1 MNPDHAPDHA
11 PDYPKAGQNGPS
23 IEESRLL
30 AEIAELAT
38 ATLPEGVFLEE
49 LLKRAMIG
57 MRGEAGAI
65 WMCDAQRRLVLQSE
79 ICLEATGFLQD
90 PALRGASE
98 PQFAEVM
105 RTGGAVAF
113 QVEQQMQNG
122 TPRRRSLFLAG
133 IQRDTQVAGL
143 VQVFE
148 GSGAAEE
155 QRPERLQ
162 FLGQLCGAASRFFKN
177 RPESVLQNSPLPPA
191 MHPPGPQRMNPAQ
204 QHTPT
209 GNGPTLQSVP
219 GVLARPR
226 TQPLPAQAM
235 PGTQPTLGA
244 QPVSGVQLESGAA
257 PMIAAQQPA
266 AAPAGPAAPSL
277 DDDQWV
283 LALHGSEKVSE
294 VTVVAANECRRL
306 LGADRVSIAEKFG
319 PRVKIQAVSGQQ
331 TVSARSNAIRLL
343 SQLTEKVLA
352 TGEKLSFTGDTQKF
366 PAQFEALLA
375 EYLLESRSRVIII
388 LPVFGPKPW
397 DQESQDK
404 PEFEK
409 HALLKP
415 APVGGIVVE
424 QISESPLGA
433 DLDER
438 LDRIGQHVGLALRNA
453 QSRERVFLLPVWQFL
468 GNWKARLK
476 GRRLAQTSAVLAALV
491 AIILTLV
498 FVPWDYRVSGKG
510 RLMPVVRRG
519 VFAPW
524 DGDVVDLAARSGQPV
539 QAGDLLVRL
548 KNDELQAK
556 LLQQVNLLA
565 EKKQQALAIDSQLGQ
580 TATVQNPATEI
591 ELHGKLQQLKVEIEG
606 TQQQV
611 ESLKRQVEGLSVR
624 SPIAG
629 VVATFRLEELLRMR
643 PVKRGELLMEVMD
656 PSRDWRLEV
665 DVPENRI
672 GHILAAQQKRNNER
686 LPVSYML
693 ATATES
699 TYQGTLESLSTRSV
713 ASESEGTVV
722 PVFVALAEPSA
733 PSPRIGAEVKA
744 KIDCG
749 RASLGY
755 VMFGD
760 VVEFLRK
767 WFWL

>member
-1 MNPDHAPDHA
+1 MNPEQAL
-11 PDYPKAGQNGPS
+11 GRNGPS

-38 ATLPEGVFLEE
+38 ATLPERVFLEE

-65 WMCDAQRRLVLQSE
+65 WLCDAQRRLVLQSE

-90 PALRGASE
+90 SALRGATE
-98 PQFAEVM
+98 PNFAEVM
-105 RTGGAVAF
+105 RTGKAVAF
-113 QVEQQMQNG
+113 HVEQQMQNG
-122 TPRRRSLFLAG
+122 APRRRSLFLAG
-133 IQRDTQVAGL
+133 IQRDAQVAGL

-148 GSGAAEE
+148 GPGTPEE

-162 FLGQLCGAASRFFKN
+162 FLSQLCSAASRFWQN
-177 RPESVLQNSPLPPA
+177 RTEPVAQNSSLPAPVLPPGT
-191 MHPPGPQRMNPAQ
+191 PRLNPVQ
-204 QHTPT
+204 QHSPT

-219 GVLARPR
+219 GILARPR
-226 TQPLPAQAM
+226 IQPAPGFPPAPGEQPALGAVPVLAAAQA
-235 PGTQPTLGA
+235 
-244 QPVSGVQLESGAA
+244 
-257 PMIAAQQPA
+257 A
-266 AAPAGPAAPSL
+266 AAPAGPAVPSL
-277 DDDQWV
+277 DDDQWM
-283 LALHGSEKVSE
+283 LALYGGQKTNE
-294 VTVVAANECRRL
+294 VAVIAANECRRL
-306 LGADRVSIAEKFG
+306 LGADRLSIAEKYG

-366 PAQFEALLA
+366 PPQFEALLA
-375 EYLLESRSRVIII
+375 NYLLESRSRVIII
-388 LPVFGPKPW
+388 LPVFGPKPA
-397 DQESQDK
+397 DNDSQDK

-409 HALLKP
+409 HALSKP
-415 APVGGIVVE
+415 TPVGGIVLE
-424 QISESPLGA
+424 QISESPLPA

-438 LDRIGQHVGLALRNA
+438 LDRIGHHVGLALRNA

-468 GNWKARLK
+468 GEWKSRLK
-476 GRRLAQTSAVLAALV
+476 GRRMAQGSAVLVAL
-491 AIILTLV
+491 LTVVLALV
-498 FVPWDYRVSGKG
+498 FVPWNYRVAGKG
-510 RLMPVVRRG
+510 RMMPVVRRG

-524 DGDVVDLAARSGQPV
+524 DGDVVELAVKSGQEV
-539 QAGDLLVRL
+539 QEGELLVRL
-548 KNDELQAK
+548 KNDELRAK
-556 LLQQVNLLA
+556 LLHEENQLA
-565 EKKQQALAIDSQLGQ
+565 DKKQQALAIDAQLGQ
-580 TATVQNPATEI
+580 PETAQNKATEV

-606 TQQQV
+606 TKQQV
-611 ESLKRQVEGLSVR
+611 ESLTRQVEGLSVR

-643 PVKRGELLMEVMD
+643 PVKRGELLLEVMD
-656 PSRDWRLEV
+656 RTREWRLEV

-672 GHILAAQQKRNNER
+672 GHILEAQQKRNDDR

-699 TYQGTLESLSTRSV
+699 TYQGQLESLSTRSV

-722 PVFVALAEPSA
+722 PVFVDLADPI
-733 PSPRIGAEVKA
+733 PPLPRIGAEVKA

-755 VMFGD
+755 VLFGD
-760 VVEFLRK
+760 VVEFIRK
-767 WFWL
+767 YLWL